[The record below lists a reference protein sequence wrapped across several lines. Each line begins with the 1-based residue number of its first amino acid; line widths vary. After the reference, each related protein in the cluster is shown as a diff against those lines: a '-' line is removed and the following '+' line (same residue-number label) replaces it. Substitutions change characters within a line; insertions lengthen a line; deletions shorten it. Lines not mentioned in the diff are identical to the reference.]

1 MAHSLAP
8 HASRGLRAS
17 VIVGSSVLLSV
28 SALAQTA
35 PVPSPPP
42 TPVAFQEALLNAANG
57 LFSKVNLQGAPDRIP
72 LVIDPLID
80 GATGA
85 QSTATQSMERRIAD
99 LVRTHYAR
107 FEVTPFTSDAIAKL
121 PVVLIGTFT
130 AINNAAVVGGA
141 RDVYRICLALADL
154 KTNTI
159 IAKGATRAL
168 PEGIDPTPT
177 TFFADSPAFVRDPA
191 TEAYIKNCQG
201 TRLGDPI
208 EQFYTD
214 RIQVAVHVNNGIEA
228 YNAKNYIEALEHF
241 EKARRAPGGEQ
252 LRVFN
257 GLYLVNWKLS
267 RREAAREAF
276 GRIVDFGL
284 KSQRLSIKFLFAP
297 NSAQFGL
304 DRGVDYATW
313 VREIA
318 LRTVKADRCLEVV
331 GHTSATGS
339 TDINE
344 RLSLQR
350 AEFVKGRLL
359 AASSDANAKRFV
371 AKGAGSSEL
380 IVGTAKDDAS
390 DALDRRVEFKTIPC
404 AAPIARMQKIDRAAR
419 PTRANEVNG
428 ANSRRTDE
436 YSDLRIPREVE
447 PVIRRYLNSDGLRQL
462 LDD

>member
-1 MAHSLAP
+1 
-8 HASRGLRAS
+8 
-17 VIVGSSVLLSV
+17 
-28 SALAQTA
+28 
-35 PVPSPPP
+35 
-42 TPVAFQEALLNAANG
+42 
-57 LFSKVNLQGAPDRIP
+57 
-72 LVIDPLID
+72 
-80 GATGA
+80 
-85 QSTATQSMERRIAD
+85 
-99 LVRTHYAR
+99 
-107 FEVTPFTSDAIAKL
+107 
-121 PVVLIGTFT
+121 
-130 AINNAAVVGGA
+130 
-141 RDVYRICLALADL
+141 LALADL
-154 KTNTI
+154 KTNRI
-159 IAKGATRAL
+159 ISKSATRAL

-208 EQFYTD
+208 EQIYTD

-257 GLYLVNWKLS
+257 GLYLVNWKLN

-284 KSQRLSIKFLFAP
+284 DAQRLSVKFLFMP
-297 NSAQFGL
+297 NSARFGL
-304 DRGVDYATW
+304 EKGVDYTTW
-313 VREIA
+313 LREIA
-318 LRTVKADRCLEVV
+318 LRTVKADKCLEVV

-339 TDINE
+339 ADVNE

-359 AASSDANAKRFV
+359 AASSGANAKRFV
-371 AKGAGSSEL
+371 AKGAGSREL
-380 IVGTAKDDAS
+380 MVGTGKDDAS

-404 AAPIARMQKIDRAAR
+404 ALPIAQNETIDRTVR
-419 PTRANEVNG
+419 PTRVNNAES
-428 ANSRRTDE
+428 ANSRRADD
-436 YSDLRIPREVE
+436 SSALRLPRGVE
-447 PVIRRYLNSDGLRQL
+447 PVIRKYLNSDALRQL

>member
-1 MAHSLAP
+1 M
-8 HASRGLRAS
+8 RAS
-17 VIVGSSVLLSV
+17 VVAIVCGSVLSSV

-35 PVPSPPP
+35 PAPAPPP
-42 TPVAFQEALLNAANG
+42 TPVAFQEALLNAANTV
-57 LFSKVNLQGAPDRIP
+57 FSKANLQGAPDRIP

-80 GATGA
+80 GSTGA
-85 QSTATQSMERRIAD
+85 QSTATQSMERRIAA
-99 LVRTHYAR
+99 LVRSNYPR
-107 FEVTPFTSDAIAKL
+107 FEVTPFTAEAIAKL

-130 AINNAAVVGGA
+130 AINNAAVAGGA
-141 RDVYRICLALADL
+141 RDVYRVCLALADL
-154 KTNTI
+154 KTNRI
-159 IAKGATRAL
+159 ISKGATRAL

-177 TFFADSPAFVRDPA
+177 TFFAASPAFVRDPA

-208 EQFYTD
+208 DQVYVD

-228 YNAKNYIEALEHF
+228 YNAKNYEEALEHF

-257 GLYLVNWKLS
+257 GLYLANWKLN

-284 KSQRLSIKFLFAP
+284 EAQRLSVKFLFMP
-297 NSAQFGL
+297 NSARFGT
-304 DRGVDYATW
+304 DRGVDYTTW

-318 LRTVKADRCLEVV
+318 LRTVKAGKCLEVV

-339 TDINE
+339 ADVND

-350 AEFVKGRLL
+350 AEYVKGRLHEATL
-359 AASSDANAKRFV
+359 GANATTFV

-380 IVGTAKDDAS
+380 IVGTGRDDAS

-404 AAPIARMQKIDRAAR
+404 AVPIAKNEKIDRAVR
-419 PTRANEVNG
+419 PTRASNG
-428 ANSRRTDE
+428 NSANSRRATEDGE
-436 YSDLRIPREVE
+436 YSALRIPRGIESE
-447 PVIRRYLNSDGLRQL
+447 IQRYLNSGGLRQL
-462 LDD
+462 MDD